1 MVQMVNVERT
11 AEIQVMNKQHKEE
24 TINKIIMALGD
35 DIGSTFLNR
44 LKPLLDLAYEA
55 SYNQAYKDATER
67 QSTNPIPEQWWNP
80 RIVKPVDINKGCP
93 VCDMGADGKAY
104 GYVCNR
110 SDCPTRVTC

>member
-1 MVQMVNVERT
+1 
-11 AEIQVMNKQHKEE
+11 MNKQHKEE
-24 TINKIIMALGD
+24 TINKIIIALGD

-67 QSTNPIPEQWWNP
+67 QSIMP
-80 RIVKPVDINKGCP
+80 RDQPVPQKWESYPYKGCP
-93 VCDMGADGKAY
+93 LCGIKEDDKAKY

-110 SDCPTRVTC
+110 SDCPTKVTCHV

>member
-1 MVQMVNVERT
+1 
-11 AEIQVMNKQHKEE
+11 MNKQHKEE
-24 TINKIIMALGD
+24 TINKIIIALGD

-55 SYNQAYKDATER
+55 SYNQAIKDAAER

-80 RIVKPVDINKGCP
+80 RIVKPVDLNKGCP
-93 VCDMGADGKAY
+93 LCGIREDDKAKY

-110 SDCPTRVTC
+110 SDCPTKVTFHV